1 MINNKRHDMI
11 HDVMDFHHLWK
22 SRCHLPHVLLHICC
36 ILAAMRRSWRWD
48 HGGKKRRAGVIVG
61 WVRIAWRKR
70 DSQQAKDLYNR
81 QVVEWYSRRS
91 VDTDFLIS
99 KQATARKLLLLLE
112 LFSFDMVIWETK
124 CDMAKSCAFATALKR
139 LVVLQRWVHV
149 LVSWFLTAQVAVDGH

>member
-1 MINNKRHDMI
+1 M
-11 HDVMDFHHLWK
+11 
-22 SRCHLPHVLLHICC
+22 
-36 ILAAMRRSWRWD
+36 
-48 HGGKKRRAGVIVG
+48 
-61 WVRIAWRKR
+61 
-70 DSQQAKDLYNR
+70 
-81 QVVEWYSRRS
+81 
-91 VDTDFLIS
+91 DTDFLIS